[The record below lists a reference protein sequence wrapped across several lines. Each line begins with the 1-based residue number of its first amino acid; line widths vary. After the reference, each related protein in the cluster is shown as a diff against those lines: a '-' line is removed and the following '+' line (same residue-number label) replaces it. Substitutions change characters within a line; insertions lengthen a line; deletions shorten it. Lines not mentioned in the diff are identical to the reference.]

1 MVLISPT
8 LTTAMNSGTI
18 LPKNRP
24 AKLVGV
30 IDGDTIDVLDNQHS
44 ERIRLS
50 GIDCPENDQAYG
62 QRAKQAASE
71 LVFCKDVT
79 LETHCLDKYGR
90 TLVDVLL
97 LDGDLPGQIW
107 SRVNVRLDRNQGG
120 QGHAQE
126 TVYARR
132 DYSTSAD
139 G

>member
-1 MVLISPT
+1 
-8 LTTAMNSGTI
+8 MNSGTI

>member
-107 SRVNVRLDRNQGG
+107 SRVNVRLD
-120 QGHAQE
+120 
-126 TVYARR
+126 
-132 DYSTSAD
+132 
-139 G
+139 